1 MSIKKKFNQKMSFN
15 RDEVAAAGEG
25 TLSGGLS
32 AKLPLPP
39 MLMIDRIL
47 HISNE
52 GGKYGKGKIK
62 AELDIDPGNW
72 FFKCHFKD
80 DPVMPGCLGLD
91 GLWQLLGF
99 FLSWAGGLGKGRAL
113 GCGKVRFKG
122 QVRPYHK
129 LVSYELDIKKLI
141 TRPVYMAWADAVM
154 RVEEKVIYFAENLQV
169 GLFPALT
176 WDYGDDPALDPF

>member
-1 MSIKKKFNQKMSFN
+1 MSKDKPKSTFNEAEIK
-15 RDEVAAAGEG
+15 AAGEG
-25 TLSGGLS
+25 TLPGDFS

-47 HISNE
+47 HISKE
-52 GGKYGKGKIK
+52 GGKFGKGKIM
-62 AELDIDPGNW
+62 AELDIKLDNW
-72 FFKCHFKD
+72 FFKCHFKN

-99 FLSWAGGLGKGRAL
+99 FLSWAGGEGKGRAL
-113 GCGKVRFKG
+113 GCGKVKFKG

-129 LVSYELDIKKLI
+129 LVSYELNIKKLI

-154 RVEEKVIYFAENLQV
+154 KVEQKVIYFAENLQV
-169 GLFPALT
+169 GLFPKLT